1 VRTAEGRA
9 HLAISIAAV
18 AVFAWGFGPLL
29 VRGVDASSGT
39 IVFWR
44 LWMAMPVMFTAAY
57 FTGGRVSLPLLKAV
71 FVPGVLFGISTLVG
85 FSSYQTTSIA
95 NATLIGALQPAL
107 MLFIGPL
114 LFGDRSSARQILL
127 AVIALGGISTVVLG
141 ASHSSGASIHGDVL
155 ALINLGLFTTYFVR
169 MKQVRNRGV
178 HSIALIAGVFFI
190 AALTV
195 TPWVLLTSDDLGAIH
210 GLDWLSIV
218 GMVVLTGLV
227 GHGLMTWA
235 QRHLDITVASLLSLG
250 SPVISAV
257 GAWVLF
263 GQQLSVVQIGG
274 AIVVLAALGAI
285 VLEVRSKSIP
295 VEIPLSVSAGD

>member
-1 VRTAEGRA
+1 MRTAEGRA
-9 HLAISIAAV
+9 RLAISIAAI

-29 VRGVDASSGT
+29 VRGVDASAGT

-44 LWMAMPVMFTAAY
+44 LWLAMPVMFTAAY
-57 FTGGRVSLPLLKAV
+57 ATGGRVSVPLLKAV

-85 FSSYQTTSIA
+85 FSSYQSTSIA

-127 AVIALGGISTVVLG
+127 AVIALGGISTVVFG
-141 ASHSSGASIHGDVL
+141 ASRGSGASIHGDVL

-169 MKQVRNRGV
+169 MKQVRNKGV

-218 GMVVLTGLV
+218 GMVLLTGLV
-227 GHGLMTWA
+227 GHGMMTWA
-235 QRHLDITVASLLSLG
+235 QRHLDITVASLLGLG
-250 SPVISAV
+250 SPVISAI

-263 GQQLSVVQIGG
+263 GQRLSLVQIVG
-274 AIVVLAALGAI
+274 ALVVLAALGAI
-285 VLEVRSKSIP
+285 VLEVRSKAMP